1 MVQWGTDSKVQ
12 DMRIETMES
21 NNPESNRHA
30 DLSRWCIGEADNY
43 LRRRNNIQASEKGWG
58 AAAQALKAIAEE
70 RGWNHGSHGLL
81 VDIAQ
86 QVADE
91 RGRSDLVTLFGNAQ
105 ALHVNFY
112 EDWLSSDT
120 VGIYL
125 DQVKALL
132 PELERIRTGAQHAFT
147 PETRD
152 QRNRLARLTRGRNG
166 A

>member
-1 MVQWGTDSKVQ
+1 
-12 DMRIETMES
+12 MES
-21 NNPESNRHA
+21 HSHDTNKYAE
-30 DLSRWCIGEADNY
+30 LSRWCIGEADNY

-70 RGWNHGSHGLL
+70 RGWNHNSHGLI

-91 RGRSDLVTLFGNAQ
+91 QGRPDLVGLFGTAQ

-112 EDWLSSDT
+112 ENWLSSDT
-120 VGIYL
+120 LAIYL
-125 DQVKALL
+125 SNVKALL
-132 PELERIRTGAQHAFT
+132 PELERIRTEPPPTTFA

-152 QRNRLARLTRGRNG
+152 QRNRWRRLTRDIT
-166 A
+166 

>member
-1 MVQWGTDSKVQ
+1 M
-12 DMRIETMES
+12 ET
-21 NNPESNRHA
+21 NNPESNKYA
-30 DLSRWCIGEADNY
+30 ELSQWCLGEADNY

-70 RGWNHGSHGLL
+70 RGWNHGGHGLI

-91 RGRSDLVTLFGNAQ
+91 EGHLELVGLFGTAQ
-105 ALHVNFY
+105 ALHVNFH
-112 EDWLSSDT
+112 ENWLSSDT

-125 DQVKALL
+125 NDVKELL
-132 PELERIRTGAQHAFT
+132 PELERIRTETSPPSFT

-152 QRNRLARLTRGRNG
+152 QRNRWRRLTRSG
-166 A
+166 